1 MPATERI
8 SETSESSNDQ
18 RADASQ
24 RLYDDTSSKPG
35 EFDAPVQTRESHGAE
50 TASLPSM
57 EIVGAGQQTPAPVE
71 TNQTGA
77 GAGAGVEGTGAGA
90 GAGVEG
96 TGTGAE
102 GAGARAGAEATGA
115 QPEAAV
121 TTGEPAPNA
130 TGLESVVGASGTI
143 ESPAS
148 AVVAPESS
156 MVNDIMSWAASVR
169 GDVSTLMDNPGLV
182 GRELWEGIRYE
193 ALNNPLGLA
202 GSVALGAATAVLTGA
217 AIGLVGTPAAI
228 AAGVV
233 GVGWL
238 AYTGFQALRG
248 LASGARTL
256 SDPSSSPQDQDLAR
270 GQMRGYG
277 AGMAHLAAGAFG
289 AGAATGA
296 LMAMQRHGFSSIMPE
311 QIVTRFDRFGAYEA
325 SAIPSWTQMIGPA
338 TGVNLI
344 SPIFPTIN
352 GLEAYYNQR
361 NRAQF
366 PNSSFLR

>member
-1 MPATERI
+1 MPASERV
-8 SETSESSNDQ
+8 SETNESSNDQ

-24 RLYDDTSSKPG
+24 RMYDEVSTKPG
-35 EFDAPVQTRESHGAE
+35 ESDATVHTRESHGAE
-50 TASLPSM
+50 TPTLPPM
-57 EIVGAGQQTPAPVE
+57 EIVGAGQQTPSSTE

-77 GAGAGVEGTGAGA
+77 GAEGT
-90 GAGVEG
+90 
-96 TGTGAE
+96 
-102 GAGARAGAEATGA
+102 GAEATGA
-115 QPEAAV
+115 QPEAPV
-121 TTGEPAPNA
+121 TPNA
-130 TGLESVVGASGTI
+130 TGLESVVGASATL
-143 ESPAS
+143 ENPTS
-148 AVVAPESS
+148 AVVTPESS

-169 GDVSTLMDNPGLV
+169 GDVSTIMNNPGLV

-233 GVGWL
+233 GAGWL

-256 SDPSSSPQDQDLAR
+256 LDPSSSPQDQAQAR
-270 GQMRGYG
+270 GDMRGYG

-296 LMAMQRHGFSSIMPE
+296 LMAMQRQGFSTIMPE
-311 QIVTRFDRFGAYEA
+311 QIITRFDRFGAYEA
-325 SAIPSWTQMIGPA
+325 SALPSWTQMIGPA

-361 NRAQF
+361 HRAQF
-366 PNSSFLR
+366 PNSRFLR